1 MRKNLLLFAIFMLTA
16 CVTFGQVTTSSLTGL
31 IKDAKGEALV
41 GAIVRAVHV
50 STGTNYST
58 ATNGDG
64 RFTIPNMRVGG
75 PYRVEI
81 SYIGYQKNTTN
92 NVTLSL
98 GEPYIYNATLSQEGL
113 SLSEVQITGRK
124 DAIMN
129 SSRTGASTNIS
140 QAQIENLP
148 TLSRSLQDFTRLTP
162 QANGNSF
169 GGASNRFNNI
179 TIDGAVNND
188 VFGLSGSGTPGG
200 QASTQPI
207 SLDAIQEIQVVLA
220 PYDITYGNFTGGGV
234 NAITRSGTNEVQGSV
249 YFYGK
254 SQGLI
259 GKNPLTDKKYQN
271 FTDNQYGFRLG
282 GPIIPNKLFFFV
294 SGELGRR
301 KTPTSNNAG
310 EKGSAISEAT
320 AKSIRDYTLSK
331 YGYDVGEYGAID
343 LKRENDKVFARLD
356 WNINDMHQLT
366 LRHNYVNAFD
376 DNLSRSGSS
385 FSFGNNAYK
394 FNNKQN
400 ITVAELRSNF
410 SSQFSNNLILGYST
424 IRDNREVAGAS
435 IFPQVQINNLEG
447 VSGNS
452 AYFGSER
459 SSVANTLDQN
469 IFEITDNFKYYSGKH
484 TFTLGTHNEFFSF
497 ENLFINNL
505 NGRWDFDGVGNY
517 AYTDPLN
524 PNAPNRPLQAR
535 ASYSL
540 IPGDKTPSAKFN
552 AAQLG
557 FYVQDEFDAFEG
569 FRLTLGLRADV
580 PIINDKPLFNQSVS
594 DTFANVRTDETPSGK
609 FLWSPRLGFN
619 YDVTGDR
626 SVQLRGGAGIFTGRV
641 PFVWLS
647 NQFVNSGLVL
657 GTVDVSDRTATP
669 LVNEVNGGK
678 GFEPNPDLQQQVGGP
693 VATTEI
699 NAVNKDFKIPQVARF
714 NLAADIKLPLGII
727 GTVEGI
733 YSKTLNNVNYTDIN
747 LKPSV
752 ATINPAYSNGA
763 DNRPLFSTAAAGKVN
778 TAYTNVVYLDNTDKG
793 YNYSITGQ
801 LQKQFNFGFN
811 AMFAYTYGRA
821 TDLNSGASSTA
832 LSNWEF
838 VQNVNGPNGVP
849 LATSSYET
857 RHRLV
862 GSGNYKISY
871 GKAKAFATGFSLFYS
886 GFSGTPYTYLYNG
899 DLNGDGRRG
908 NDLLFVP
915 ADRSQINMVPL
926 VNRTTQVVIATP
938 DEQWANLDKF
948 INDDPYLSKIRGKY
962 TKRNGAT
969 TPWEHHFDLRI
980 TQDLGAV
987 FNGKKNALQLTFDVF
1002 NVGNLLKKDWG
1013 RSYFNGNQA
1022 VSLLSTSGNGF
1033 NYVRTNPK
1041 GYDVSDLGS
1050 RWQGQFGVRYIF
1062 N

>member
-1 MRKNLLLFAIFMLTA
+1 MRKNLLLVAIFMLTA

-31 IKDAKGEALV
+31 IKDAKGEALI
-41 GAIVRAVHV
+41 GAIVRAVHQ

-92 NVTLSL
+92 NITLSL

-113 SLSEVQITGRK
+113 SLTEVQVTGRK

-259 GKNPLTDKKYQN
+259 GENPLTKQKYQN

-301 KTPTSNNAG
+301 AAPTSFNAG
-310 EKGSAISEAT
+310 ETGSAITEAT
-320 AKSIRDYTLSK
+320 ANSIRDYTLRT
-331 YGYDVGEYGAID
+331 YGYDVGESGPID

-356 WNINDMHQLT
+356 WNINDKHQLT

-376 DNLSRSGSS
+376 DNLSRSGTS

-410 SSQFSNNLILGYST
+410 SSKFSNNLILGYSA

-435 IFPQVQINNLEG
+435 IFPQIQITNLEG
-447 VSGNS
+447 VSANS

-484 TFTLGTHNEFFSF
+484 TFTVGTHNEFFSF

-505 NGRWDFDGVGNY
+505 NGRWDFNGATNY
-517 AYTDPLN
+517 LNNNPL
-524 PNAPNRPLQAR
+524 RAR
-535 ASYSL
+535 VSYSL
-540 IPGDKTPSAKFN
+540 IPGDNTPAAKFS

-557 FYVQDEFDAFEG
+557 FYAQDEFNAFEG
-569 FRLTLGLRADV
+569 FKLTVGLRADV
-580 PIINDKPLFNQSVS
+580 PIISDKPLFNQTVS
-594 DTFANVRTDETPSGK
+594 DTFAGVRTDETPSGK

-619 YDVTGDR
+619 YDVNGDR
-626 SVQLRGGAGIFTGRV
+626 SLQLRGGAGIFTGRV

-647 NQFVNSGLVL
+647 NQFINSGLVL
-657 GTVDVSDRTATP
+657 GTVDITDDVRVTSP
-669 LVNEVNGGK
+669 LNTVNGGN
-678 GFEPNPDLQQQVGGP
+678 GFEPNIDNQKNVGGP

-699 NAVNKDFKIPQVARF
+699 NAVDKNFKIPQVARF
-714 NLAADIKLPLGII
+714 NLAADIKLPYGLI

-733 YSKTLNNVNYTDIN
+733 YSKTLNNVNYRDIN

-763 DNRPLFSTAAAGKVN
+763 DNRPLFSTAAAGKVS
-778 TAYTNVVYLDNTDKG
+778 TAYTNVVYLENTDRG
-793 YNYSITGQ
+793 YNYSLTGQ

-821 TDLNSGASSTA
+821 TDVNSGTSSTA

-838 VQNVNGPNGVP
+838 VQNVNGPNDVP
-849 LATSSYET
+849 LATSYYET

-871 GKAKAFATGFSLFYS
+871 GKGNAFATGLSLFYS
-886 GFSGTPYTYLYNG
+886 GFSGTPFTYLYNG
-899 DLNGDGRRG
+899 DLNGDGRFG

-915 ADRSQINMVPL
+915 ADQSQINL
-926 VNRTTQVVIATP
+926 VTYTNRVTLEVLTP
-938 DEQWANLDKF
+938 AQQWANLDKF
-948 INDDPYLSKIRGKY
+948 ISDDPYLSKLRGQY

-980 TQDLGAV
+980 TQDIGGIV
-987 FNGKKNALQLTFDVF
+987 MGKKNALQLTFDIF
-1002 NVGNLLKKDWG
+1002 NVGNLLNKDWG
-1013 RSYFNGNQA
+1013 RSYFNSNQA
-1022 VSLLSTSGNGF
+1022 VSLIATSGTGF
-1033 NYVRTNPK
+1033 NYIRTNP
-1041 GYDVSDLGS
+1041 
-1050 RWQGQFGVRYIF
+1050 
-1062 N
+1062 